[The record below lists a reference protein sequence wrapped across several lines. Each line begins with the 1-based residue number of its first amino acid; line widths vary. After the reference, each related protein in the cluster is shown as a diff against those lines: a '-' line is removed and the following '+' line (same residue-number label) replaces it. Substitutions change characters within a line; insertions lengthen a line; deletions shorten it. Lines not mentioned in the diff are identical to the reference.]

1 MKWNFYH
8 MMDADGGANG
18 GEPVETPKGMTFDEF
33 LKSNPENQREF
44 DRRMTKGL
52 ETARGKWQQEADNLV
67 QAARTE
73 AEKLASMNAEEKAE
87 HALKKREEDV
97 QRRDADLT
105 RRELRINAAQM
116 LHERGLPTELLE
128 LVSFTDSESCK
139 ASIDMLEKVHLVAV
153 QKGVEARMQ
162 GVPPKDNTTKPENKT
177 NAMRKALGLS

>member
-18 GEPVETPKGMTFDEF
+18 GEPVETQKGMTFDEF

-52 ETARGKWQQEADNLV
+52 DTARSKWQQEADSLV

-116 LHERGLPTELLE
+116 LNERGLPSELLE

-177 NAMRKALGLS
+177 NAMRKALGLA